1 MSKSLCLPLAAKL
14 PVIDTNLI
22 VAEDYN
28 EMSKKAASIVAG
40 EMRKKKNFVL
50 GLATGST
57 PLGLYKELI
66 RMHTE
71 EGLDFSSVRTFNLDE
86 YLGLPPNH
94 EQSYNYFMF
103 KNLFDHVNVNKKNV
117 HIPDGKAK
125 DPEAFCREYEKMIKE
140 AGGIDLQILGIGAN
154 GHIAFNEPGSPADSR
169 TRIVSLTVQTI
180 KDNARFFTNEA
191 EVPRKAISMGI
202 ATIMEARK
210 IILLASGK
218 NKADAIA
225 GTVEGKP
232 TVHVPASLLQKHPD
246 ATVVVDKEAA
256 SKLARK

>member
-1 MSKSLCLPLAAKL
+1 
-14 PVIDTNLI
+14 
-22 VAEDYN
+22 
-28 EMSKKAASIVAG
+28 
-40 EMRKKKNFVL
+40 
-50 GLATGST
+50 
-57 PLGLYKELI
+57 
-66 RMHTE
+66 MHTE